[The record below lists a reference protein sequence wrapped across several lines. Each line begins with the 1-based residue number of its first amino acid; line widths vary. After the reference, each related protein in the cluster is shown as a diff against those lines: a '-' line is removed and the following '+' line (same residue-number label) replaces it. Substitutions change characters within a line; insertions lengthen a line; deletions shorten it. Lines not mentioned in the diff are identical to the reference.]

1 MWLTSIAIRRPV
13 FILMVF
19 SALAVLGWTAASK
32 MRVELNPN
40 VNFPF
45 VTVVTVY
52 PGAGPREVETLIS
65 KPIEDA
71 VNGINGVKNVTS
83 VSQEGI
89 SLVAIEFNLG
99 IDSSRAAADV
109 R

>member
-1 MWLTSIAIRRPV
+1 MWLTSVAIRRPV
-13 FILMVF
+13 TILMFF
-19 SALAVLGWTAASK
+19 SALAVLGWVSASR

-40 VNFPF
+40 VEFPF
-45 VTVVTVY
+45 VSVLTIY

-89 SLVAIEFNLG
+89 SLAVSYTHLTLPTKRI
-99 IDSSRAAADV
+99 V
-109 R
+109 